1 MEERNVVNG
10 LKYGLTRISSI
21 GGGDLLA
28 TTTLIGAATAHHI
41 NWCSHRTCYTTA
53 VAVLDVR

>member
-28 TTTLIGAATAHHI
+28 TTTLTGE
-41 NWCSHRTCYTTA
+41 
-53 VAVLDVR
+53 AVLTATHVLNRGLQRTKK